1 MTDRL
6 YTGCIGLRH
15 ISTRPVT
22 GTSPCFKSPAEVTL
36 GDQLQGIIP
45 CSIHMEGLMEA
56 FFHPTAL
63 IPILCE
69 TEIIT
74 TISKINNPALK

>member
-1 MTDRL
+1 M
-6 YTGCIGLRH
+6 
-15 ISTRPVT
+15 
-22 GTSPCFKSPAEVTL
+22 K
-36 GDQLQGIIP
+36 
-45 CSIHMEGLMEA
+45 A

-74 TISKINNPALK
+74 TISKINNAALK